1 MDKNTLSER
10 IREIAETTGID
21 AVGFANASEFTGY
34 ALGHSKRRDPKLSL
48 ADAETIIVAGI
59 YIGGVTLPAWSN
71 PWYGRTSR
79 LYLSGYFL
87 DIVKPLDPIAGYLR
101 DEGYSAIICN
111 SSTDKGSIMPL
122 KLAAIRAGL
131 GWQGKQSL
139 LLTRK
144 FGTFLALGGIVTNAA
159 LEHNVEKE
167 SNRCKKCT
175 KCQDACPM
183 GALDQPF
190 VLNRIKCLS
199 NFLQID
205 RLPEK
210 AQAVMENRVGDCEIC
225 QQVCPWNKKHL
236 DNPLQTNLTRS
247 FREKIETWE
256 TFFYLPDLVELTEEG
271 YEAALWSMNTDIPY
285 DVFHRNVKI
294 ALEKAKMSSER
305 TAG

>member
-1 MDKNTLSER
+1 
-10 IREIAETTGID
+10 
-21 AVGFANASEFTGY
+21 
-34 ALGHSKRRDPKLSL
+34 
-48 ADAETIIVAGI
+48 
-59 YIGGVTLPAWSN
+59 
-71 PWYGRTSR
+71 
-79 LYLSGYFL
+79 
-87 DIVKPLDPIAGYLR
+87 
-101 DEGYSAIICN
+101 
-111 SSTDKGSIMPL
+111 
-122 KLAAIRAGL
+122 
-131 GWQGKQSL
+131 
-139 LLTRK
+139 
-144 FGTFLALGGIVTNAA
+144 
-159 LEHNVEKE
+159 
-167 SNRCKKCT
+167 
-175 KCQDACPM
+175 M

-190 VLNRIKCLS
+190 VLNRNKCLS